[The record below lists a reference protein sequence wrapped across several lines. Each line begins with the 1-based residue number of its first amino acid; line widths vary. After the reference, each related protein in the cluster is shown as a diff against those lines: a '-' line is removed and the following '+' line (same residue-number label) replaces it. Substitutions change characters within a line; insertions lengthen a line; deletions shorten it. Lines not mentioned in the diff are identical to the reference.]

1 MAAVIRLG
9 NKEVLPAT
17 TEGSENVF
25 SQKLF
30 TLEKRRWMKDE
41 EVHLC
46 PLCNNKFSQI
56 RRKHHCR
63 QCGRIF
69 CSKCCDS
76 KVSLSQLG
84 YDEPQRVCESC
95 APVCEIMSKARS
107 PQFAKKLE
115 AAQSL
120 AQMTKEIES
129 LIKVVELGGIQTL
142 IYLSQSINDG
152 IKASVADAIH
162 TLATQTVLHPLLVRC
177 GAIKAI
183 CSMLSAVDESQEKTL
198 IDAVSAL
205 MIFCKSDDLKA
216 QAVSD
221 GALHPVLSLCEM
233 KEHIALLAIMTLS
246 LIVEH
251 QANLAALVEDGKGSL
266 QKIVTL
272 TSAKDEKMQ
281 EIAFKILASL
291 SLGTDWQRHRIVQE
305 NYVNN
310 KCFVEAIRRKP
321 KNQQV
326 LVNAACLIGNLSTC
340 EQDQSSLREC
350 LEAIC
355 TLVTS
360 HPQQKDIQLQV
371 SRAIANFSKYQV
383 NCIALVN
390 HLSDFIAVHLKSNVA
405 EIRTH
410 AVRSIIHLLSHAKE
424 EVLTVLRRNGL
435 EDLLSILI
443 DVNGITDAIQNVL
456 LQSVKERNRPMSL

>member
-1 MAAVIRLG
+1 MECQYKGI
-9 NKEVLPAT
+9 
-17 TEGSENVF
+17 F
-25 SQKLF
+25 SNDDRMKNSQGHPSL
-30 TLEKRRWMKDE
+30 LEE
-41 EVHLC
+41 
-46 PLCNNKFSQI
+46 
-56 RRKHHCR
+56 
-63 QCGRIF
+63 
-69 CSKCCDS
+69 
-76 KVSLSQLG
+76 
-84 YDEPQRVCESC
+84 
-95 APVCEIMSKARS
+95 
-107 PQFAKKLE
+107 
-115 AAQSL
+115 QSL
-120 AQMTKEIES
+120 IFVPTILPKRTIWFHNKNPWAVMTTNKPPRQEYDVISEKLLEMS
-129 LIKVVELGGIQTL
+129 AFSEL
-142 IYLSQSINDG
+142 QS
-152 IKASVADAIH
+152 H
-162 TLATQTVLHPLLVRC
+162 LL
-177 GAIKAI
+177 KN
-183 CSMLSAVDESQEKTL
+183 MLSAVDESQEKTL